1 MKMKQLAY
9 AISLMGIAGMVQ
21 VHADDAPAKV
31 EKIEVTGTSIKRIA
45 KEGALPVTTITRDE
59 IQRSGATSTEQL
71 VSTIAAANTGGAVS
85 TSSAFSVSSFG
96 QASASLRGLGDTR
109 TLVLV
114 NGRRLANFA
123 TNGATVDIN
132 SIPMAA
138 IERVEVLKDGASAV
152 YGSDAVA
159 GVINFILRKDYQ
171 GFEATGYYGAATQ
184 GGGEISRGSFVAGF
198 GNLGEDKFNILI
210 TGDIEHQSQ
219 LMGKDRDFAHPGYN
233 SLGDTTSGNTTPGN
247 ILGYYDSN
255 NVFQSLGGNP
265 TYPNCGGTS
274 VNDPNFSNKCRFD
287 PTPYV
292 GLLPKVDRGDLV
304 AKFNWDIAENVQLYG
319 ESMYSRNEH
328 TFTEQPVPISSAF
341 TYGVT
346 GDSVAEILVR
356 PTSPYYPTAWATQ
369 NGVNGQ
375 PLSVTYRAFD
385 SGLRVFKDTAEQTRF
400 LLGAKGNLGSW
411 DYDVAASHN
420 ESKVKEVLQNGYPT
434 YSKIL
439 PILNSDQFNPFA
451 TGLQSDAVSQAIHDA
466 NFVGTAIS
474 AKSSTDDF
482 DARVSG
488 ELFDLP
494 AGALAGAFGI
504 QARKEKLD
512 TTPSDALASG
522 DISGYGGAIPA
533 INKSRTANAL
543 FAEFNI
549 PLLTGLEA
557 DLAIRRDHYSD
568 FGNTTN
574 PKVSFRWAPTKQLV
588 LRASYGEGFRAPSL
602 SDLYTPQTAQ
612 ITGVISDPARCPTT
626 NNAQDCSTQF
636 QTLSGGNPNLKP
648 EKSKQNSFGF
658 VFEPTAGFS
667 VGVDFFN
674 VKLTDAITGGIDALT
689 ILNNPSYSYLV
700 VRKPADA
707 AYPNLPGQIDHF
719 LQTSVNAAK
728 IDVSGFDLDLKA
740 RIGKFDF
747 GTISTALNGTY
758 MSKYD
763 YTAADGTKTGSV
775 ATYLTPALGANSQS
789 GVIPRWKHVW
799 SVNLDSGAWHG
810 TLVQNFQTKY
820 QDNVDAD
827 GNPHEVSSLTTY
839 DLQGSYTGFKGLK
852 LTLGVKNL
860 FDRDPPAIVP
870 NPNYFQAVYDP
881 TYYDPR
887 GRFVYGSVNYSFK

>member
-1 MKMKQLAY
+1 MRMKQLAY
-9 AISLMGIAGMVQ
+9 AISLMGLAGMVH
-21 VHADDAPAKV
+21 VHADEQPQKV

-45 KEGALPVTTITRDE
+45 KEGALPVTTISRDE

-71 VSTIAAANTGGAVS
+71 VATIAAANTGGAVS

-171 GFEATGYYGAATQ
+171 GFEATGYYGVATQ

-198 GNLGEDKFNILI
+198 GDLAEDKFNILL
-210 TGDIEHQSQ
+210 TGDIEHQAK
-219 LMGKDRDFAHPGYN
+219 LMGKDRGFSHPGYN
-233 SLGDTTSGNTTPGN
+233 SLGDTTSGNATPGN

-265 TYPNCGGTS
+265 GYPNCGGSS
-274 VNDPNFSNKCRFD
+274 VNDPNFANKCRFD
-287 PTPYV
+287 ATPYV
-292 GLLPKVDRGDLV
+292 GLLPKLDRGDLV
-304 AKFNWDIAENVQLYG
+304 AKFNWQALDNLQVYG
-319 ESMYSRNEH
+319 EGMYSRNEH

-341 TYGVT
+341 TYGVN
-346 GDSVAEILVR
+346 GDSLAEILVR
-356 PTSPYYPTAWATQ
+356 PSSPYYPTDWAIA
-369 NGVNGQ
+369 NNVNGQ

-385 SGLRVFKDTAEQTRF
+385 AGLRVFKDTAEQNRF
-400 LLGAKGNLGSW
+400 LLGAKGSLGSW
-411 DYDVAASHN
+411 DYDVAASRN

-434 YSKIL
+434 YSRLL

-451 TGLQSDAVSQAIHDA
+451 TGLQNDAVSQAIHDS

-474 AKSSTDDF
+474 AKSVTTDV
-482 DARVSG
+482 DARISG

-494 AGALAGAFGI
+494 AGALASAFGI

-512 TTPSDALASG
+512 TVPSEALATG

-533 INKSRTANAL
+533 ISKDRTVNAL

-549 PLLTGLEA
+549 PILSTLEA

-574 PKVSFRWAPTKQLV
+574 PKVSFRWSPTKQLL

-626 NNAQDCSTQF
+626 NNALDCSTQF
-636 QTLSGGNPNLKP
+636 QTLSGGNPSLKP

-658 VFEPTAGFS
+658 VFEPVTGFS

-674 VKLTDAITGGIDALT
+674 IHLTDAITSGIDALT
-689 ILNNPSYSYLV
+689 ILNNPSYSYLL
-700 VRKPADA
+700 VRKAADPAN
-707 AYPNLPGQIDHF
+707 PSLPGQIDHF
-719 LQTSVNAAK
+719 VQTSVNAAK
-728 IDVSGFDLDLKA
+728 IDVSGLDFDLKA
-740 RIGKFDF
+740 RLGKYDF
-747 GTISTALNGTY
+747 GTVTAALNGTY

-789 GVIPRWKHVW
+789 GVIPRWKHVLA
-799 SVNLDSGAWHG
+799 VNLDNGPWHG
-810 TLVQNFQTKY
+810 TLVQNFQTGY
-820 QDNVDAD
+820 QDNPDID
-827 GNPHEVSSLTTY
+827 DNPHEVSSLTTY
-839 DLQGSYTGFKGLK
+839 DLQGSYSGFKGLK
-852 LTLGVKNL
+852 LTMGVKNL
-860 FDRDPPAIVP
+860 FDKAPPAIVP

-887 GRFVYGSVNYSFK
+887 GRFVYGSVSYSFK